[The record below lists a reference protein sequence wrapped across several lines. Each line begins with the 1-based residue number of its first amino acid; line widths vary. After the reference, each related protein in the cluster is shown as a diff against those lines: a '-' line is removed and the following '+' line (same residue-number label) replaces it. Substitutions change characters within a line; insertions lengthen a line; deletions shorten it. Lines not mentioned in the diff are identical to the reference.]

1 MQPVPVL
8 FKAEIKHFNSKSSCQ
23 ERKDNCW
30 KVAGETPQIP
40 TLALLEEAK
49 AVAMHSLQIG
59 KGDSTHV
66 FSPRVFCCFCCRLS
80 PYHPGNHSTRYS
92 LLSTAQ
98 CRISS
103 RMDRSSWDGH
113 LSLQS
118 WPSDLSHVSVLLE
131 ELPIS
136 GTAPVSLA
144 PSA

>member
-80 PYHPGNHSTRYS
+80 PYHP
-92 LLSTAQ
+92 
-98 CRISS
+98 
-103 RMDRSSWDGH
+103 
-113 LSLQS
+113 
-118 WPSDLSHVSVLLE
+118 
-131 ELPIS
+131 
-136 GTAPVSLA
+136 A
-144 PSA
+144 PSPTQTHGDCRPINMTYNILHSHSALQHSGPIC

>member
-98 CRISS
+98 CRIDAGTHGCQLTQDMH
-103 RMDRSSWDGH
+103 R
-113 LSLQS
+113 
-118 WPSDLSHVSVLLE
+118 E
-131 ELPIS
+131 IS
-136 GTAPVSLA
+136 ECFRCYKIAS
-144 PSA
+144 

>member
-66 FSPRVFCCFCCRLS
+66 FSPRVFCCLCCRLS
-80 PYHPGNHSTRYS
+80 PYHPGSPPGWTVLPGMDICPYRAGQVIFHLFPFCWRS
-92 LLSTAQ
+92 
-98 CRISS
+98 CPS
-103 RMDRSSWDGH
+103 REQR
-113 LSLQS
+113 LYL
-118 WPSDLSHVSVLLE
+118 
-131 ELPIS
+131 
-136 GTAPVSLA
+136 
-144 PSA
+144 

>member
-59 KGDSTHV
+59 KGVTCDWQICSHQKLLKTS
-66 FSPRVFCCFCCRLS
+66 FLS
-80 PYHPGNHSTRYS
+80 SKLIQLMS
-92 LLSTAQ
+92 
-98 CRISS
+98 
-103 RMDRSSWDGH
+103 
-113 LSLQS
+113 
-118 WPSDLSHVSVLLE
+118 SVLVSSVVFAADF
-131 ELPIS
+131 LPTTQH
-136 GTAPVSLA
+136 GVLVSIVDTLLLFLNNSCEF
-144 PSA
+144 P

>member
-59 KGDSTHV
+59 KGVTFDRQICSHQKLLKTS
-66 FSPRVFCCFCCRLS
+66 FLS
-80 PYHPGNHSTRYS
+80 SKLIQLMS
-92 LLSTAQ
+92 
-98 CRISS
+98 
-103 RMDRSSWDGH
+103 
-113 LSLQS
+113 
-118 WPSDLSHVSVLLE
+118 SVLVSSVVFAADC
-131 ELPIS
+131 LPTTQH
-136 GTAPVSLA
+136 GVLVSIVDTLLLFLNNSCEF
-144 PSA
+144 P